1 MQLDNT
7 KINNNYMSYIFSQ
20 IVREY
25 RNGIT
30 GADKVF
36 LASVFYPASEED
48 LLRDKL
54 LLQKYVNVIS
64 ADINISS
71 NVPDEVAERIKDEL
85 INYRTKMCKER
96 RIKAYEVFRNLSCE
110 RIAKFAPTTVD
121 DLKKLRCLDEI
132 QIKRYGEDIVAIISE
147 IVKK

>member
-1 MQLDNT
+1 
-7 KINNNYMSYIFSQ
+7 
-20 IVREY
+20 
-25 RNGIT
+25 
-30 GADKVF
+30 
-36 LASVFYPASEED
+36 
-48 LLRDKL
+48 
-54 LLQKYVNVIS
+54 
-64 ADINISS
+64 
-71 NVPDEVAERIKDEL
+71 
-85 INYRTKMCKER
+85 MCKER